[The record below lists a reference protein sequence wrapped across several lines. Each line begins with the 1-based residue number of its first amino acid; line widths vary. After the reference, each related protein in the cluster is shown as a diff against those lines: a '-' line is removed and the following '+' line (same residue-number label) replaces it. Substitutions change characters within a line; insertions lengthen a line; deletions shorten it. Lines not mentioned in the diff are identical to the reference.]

1 VRLLTPRVHGV
12 TLSPDE
18 AQEFELATDAQF
30 AAGTDTVEKRT
41 YKVSFGQIY
50 LSKPMMTEADGE
62 TETMFPH
69 EARLRNLTC
78 VAFFFWGL
86 CAAVWLTRPLPAPHH
101 TQTQVLRPAVRGC
114 DQDGDC
120 DPGGRV

>member
-1 VRLLTPRVHGV
+1 MRRACLPLGFSLPARPRGTAADA
-12 TLSPDE
+12 TLRWLDFTSPDE

-30 AAGTDTVEKRT
+30 APGTDTVEKRT

-78 VAFFFWGL
+78 VPPCLLGW
-86 CAAVWLTRPLPAPHH
+86 APVC
-101 TQTQVLRPAVRGC
+101 TVC
-114 DQDGDC
+114 
-120 DPGGRV
+120 